1 LDLSKEGKSLKVKRT
16 ASKDETDVFM
26 QPGEFRRRIQEI
38 VARFRERGA
47 TSPEKAMSVQ
57 ELGLPPRFEEA
68 MKRRLG
74 ATGIFVE
81 VGGKYYLDEARLQ
94 QAEQWLGTGAGGAM
108 GEQWASRR
116 NMLDLRIARMVVG
129 IAVLALVVS
138 NVLFV
143 QSAYLRL
150 AVVVLFVV
158 WIALTVV
165 QLYYVSRMR
174 RALGGDR

>member
-1 LDLSKEGKSLKVKRT
+1 
-16 ASKDETDVFM
+16 
-26 QPGEFRRRIQEI
+26 
-38 VARFRERGA
+38 
-47 TSPEKAMSVQ
+47 MSVQ

-74 ATGIFVE
+74 ATRIFVE

-94 QAEQWLGTGAGGAM
+94 QVEQRPGTGAGGAT

-116 NMLDLRIARMVVG
+116 NMLDIRMARMVIG

-138 NVLFV
+138 NILYM
-143 QSAYLRL
+143 QNAYLRL
-150 AVVVLFVV
+150 AVVVLFVL

-165 QLYYVSRMR
+165 QLHYLSRTR